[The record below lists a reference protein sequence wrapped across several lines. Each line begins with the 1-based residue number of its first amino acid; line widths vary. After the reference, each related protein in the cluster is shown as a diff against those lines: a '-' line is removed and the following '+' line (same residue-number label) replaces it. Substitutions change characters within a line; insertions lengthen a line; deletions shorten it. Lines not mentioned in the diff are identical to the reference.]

1 MSTINSFADLIT
13 QWQKLLAACAD
24 NASALTAA
32 EPQRLEVEQILK
44 EVMDLK
50 ALQDSHR
57 GAKQET
63 RQQLDQAIAN
73 GREAARRL
81 QGAVKAN
88 LGTANERLVQ
98 FNIKPIRARSSR
110 KPKAVPQPEV
120 VATPAAAPSLPA
132 HSATPV
138 EEKS

>member
-1 MSTINSFADLIT
+1 MSTASFADVIA

-24 NASALTAA
+24 NAPALTAA
-32 EPQRLEVEQILK
+32 EPQRLEVEKTLK

-57 GAKQET
+57 AAKQET
-63 RQQLDQAIAN
+63 RQQLDKALAD

-88 LGTANERLVQ
+88 IGTVNERLVQ
-98 FNIKPIRARSSR
+98 FNIKPLRAHGPR
-110 KPKAVPQPEV
+110 KPKVVPPPEV
-120 VATPAAAPSLPA
+120 VATPAAVAAPPA
-132 HSATPV
+132 AHPAPQI